1 MAAIVA
7 LNVLVGLIVDATPR
21 NFVEMADLRMMSM
34 RLGYILDNERG
45 FLKTLMKK
53 VEGSGR
59 KEDDNIIE
67 IKRDRFQTGPSTLV
81 SKERIW
87 ENILQKER
95 MKKSEKGDINEQN
108 LKYEKLRQDLLEMK
122 GKIGIQKQPQIQDKM
137 ASVVEKWRG
146 KGNRAKNKPPKV
158 MQNQSDVQ
166 INRPQIN
173 SGNAKVPNQTNQNSI
188 ESLQEDIKEI
198 KRDIDNIRKDNNEIK
213 NDLKLLIR
221 KIQIQ
226 EDNTKIKGGP
236 PGHTATSS
244 FGGSNR

>member
-1 MAAIVA
+1 
-7 LNVLVGLIVDATPR
+7 
-21 NFVEMADLRMMSM
+21 
-34 RLGYILDNERG
+34 
-45 FLKTLMKK
+45 
-53 VEGSGR
+53 
-59 KEDDNIIE
+59 
-67 IKRDRFQTGPSTLV
+67 
-81 SKERIW
+81 
-87 ENILQKER
+87 
-95 MKKSEKGDINEQN
+95 
-108 LKYEKLRQDLLEMK
+108 
-122 GKIGIQKQPQIQDKM
+122 
-137 ASVVEKWRG
+137 
-146 KGNRAKNKPPKV
+146 

-173 SGNAKVPNQTNQNSI
+173 SGNAKVPNQTNQKSI

-236 PGHTATSS
+236 PGHTATPS